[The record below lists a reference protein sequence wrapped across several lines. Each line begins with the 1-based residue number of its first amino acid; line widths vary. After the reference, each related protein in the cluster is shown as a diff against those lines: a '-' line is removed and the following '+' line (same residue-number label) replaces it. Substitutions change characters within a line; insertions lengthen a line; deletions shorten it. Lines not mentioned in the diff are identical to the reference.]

1 MLSNRF
7 VYHAIMNGT
16 LKLVQFRTEITEL
29 RATPAKRNEQKLR
42 DTDKSRELLVNI
54 LKRRIRW
61 IFQDFYRLAVFGFQG
76 LT

>member
-54 LKRRIRW
+54 LKRRIR
-61 IFQDFYRLAVFGFQG
+61 
-76 LT
+76 

>member
-54 LKRRIRW
+54 LKRRIRQ

>member
-42 DTDKSRELLVNI
+42 DTE
-54 LKRRIRW
+54 
-61 IFQDFYRLAVFGFQG
+61 
-76 LT
+76 